1 MSYQICSAL
10 NDKIYP
16 QQFRF
21 VIVRDTL
28 DVAINSKNASKMD
41 GSAFHKAADMLKL
54 AKRDNLYYCFEIK
67 PKFAKLNSLLSDMT
81 NLIQVMRSEWTDRQ
95 RQVIEL
101 YEKSEN
107 QKATATLLGITQQAV
122 SDALQKAHREQVKRA
137 EESVNATL
145 EQIQVE

>member
-1 MSYQICSAL
+1 
-10 NDKIYP
+10 
-16 QQFRF
+16 
-21 VIVRDTL
+21 
-28 DVAINSKNASKMD
+28 
-41 GSAFHKAADMLKL
+41 
-54 AKRDNLYYCFEIK
+54 
-67 PKFAKLNSLLSDMT
+67 MT